1 MLVFHILHINMNEEL
16 KIQSASAVADE
27 PKATRGRSSLA
38 KVLPTDRLSFEKQKE
53 LLRAFAAEY
62 TANGGQPVTNE
73 KAGEIIGL
81 SGSTISQTNGFF
93 TDVGIVTRAEQ
104 GGFIPGTEVIE
115 YNNACQWDES
125 EARTKLRPLFER
137 TWFYR
142 CLVPRLHLSS
152 QSKTICLSVLASESK
167 ASPDHNER
175 LENLISF
182 LELAGIVSESGGTIS
197 LQQAK
202 PSIKVSPQETPKQ
215 SVAVNKSADADPNQI
230 EVTLYLDKDKKR
242 KFTISTPLFVTAA
255 ELKRIQTWIEAA
267 LIIEGKTETP

>member
-1 MLVFHILHINMNEEL
+1 MNEDS
-16 KIQSASAVADE
+16 KIQTASAVADE

-38 KVLPTDRLSFEKQKE
+38 KVLPTDRLSFEKQRE

-93 TDVGIVTRAEQ
+93 ADVGIVTRAEQ
-104 GGFIPGTEVIE
+104 GGFIPSAEVIE

-142 CLVPRLHLSS
+142 CLVPRLHLSP

-167 ASPDHNER
+167 ASQEHNER

-182 LELAGIVSESGGTIS
+182 LELAGIISESGGTVS

-202 PSIKVSPQETPKQ
+202 PFIQSAPKEDKQAIPLNKLPKEFSDQEEH
-215 SVAVNKSADADPNQI
+215 S
-230 EVTLYLDKDKKR
+230 LFLDKEKTK
-242 KFTISTPLFVTAA
+242 KFTINSPLFITQA
-255 ELKRIQTWIEAA
+255 EYDRICKWIKVA
-267 LIIEGKTETP
+267 LIVEEEKK